1 MRDDGVNT
9 SSAAALAE
17 AKERYAVRNHES
29 ARLYDEA
36 CKSLPGGNTRS
47 VLFFDPFPLMFARG
61 NGCRL
66 WDIDGH
72 EYIDYLG
79 EYTAGLYGHSHPV
92 IQGTLR
98 QVLDD
103 GLNFG
108 GHTALEGK
116 LAALVCSRFPSIELV
131 RFTNSGTEANLMA
144 LTAARAATKR
154 EAILV
159 FESAYHGGVL
169 NFAAGTNAINVP
181 FPFVT
186 APYNDL
192 AATRAI
198 VEQHKDRLAA
208 IILEPMQGG
217 AGCIPADVEF
227 LKGLR
232 ELASAHGIV
241 LIFDEVMTSRLSS
254 GGLQLATGVTP
265 DMTTLG
271 KYIGGGMSFGAFG
284 GKEEIMSLFDPRK
297 PNFLPHAGTFNN
309 NVLTMAAGIAGL
321 SKVYTKEAAQALN
334 ERGEALRR
342 RLNKIAQQADTS
354 VQFTGRG
361 SMMNIH
367 FVKGPV
373 RSVNDIKQTNQD
385 LRGLFFFDLLE
396 RGLYVARRGMIN
408 LSLPI
413 GDAETDAMVAAFEE
427 FVTVRG
433 NLLR

>member
-1 MRDDGVNT
+1 MRDDRANT
-9 SSAAALAE
+9 TSAAALAE
-17 AKERYAVRNHES
+17 AKERFAAAHPKS
-29 ARLYDEA
+29 AALHAEA

-47 VLFFDPFPLMFARG
+47 VLFFDPFPPMFARG
-61 NGCRL
+61 EGCRL
-66 WDIDGH
+66 FDVDGH
-72 EYIDYLG
+72 EYVDYVG

-92 IQGTLR
+92 IREALR
-98 QVLDD
+98 RVLE
-103 GLNFG
+103 G
-108 GHTALEGK
+108 GINLGGQTALEGK
-116 LAALVCSRFPSIELV
+116 LAALVCARFPSIDLV

-144 LTAARAATKR
+144 LSAARASTKR

-169 NFAAGTNAINVP
+169 NFAAGQAINVP
-181 FPFVT
+181 FPFIH

-192 AATRAI
+192 EATRAV
-198 VEQHKDRLAA
+198 VEAHKDRLAA

-217 AGCIPADVEF
+217 AGCIPADASF

-241 LIFDEVMTSRLSS
+241 LIFDEVMTSRLSP
-254 GGLQLATGVTP
+254 GGLQLATGITP

-284 GKEEIMSLFDPRK
+284 GKEAIMSLFDPRK
-297 PNFLPHAGTFNN
+297 PEFLPHAGTFNN
-309 NVLTMAAGIAGL
+309 NVMTMAAGIAGL
-321 SKVYTKEAAQALN
+321 TEIYTAEAAAALN
-334 ERGEALRR
+334 ARGDKLRN
-342 RLNKIAQQADTS
+342 RLNDIAQKADVN

-361 SMMNIH
+361 SMMNVQ
-367 FVKGPV
+367 FTRGPV
-373 RSVNDIKQTNQD
+373 RSVRDIKDTNQD

-396 RGLYVARRGMIN
+396 RGVYVARRGMMN

-413 GDAETDAMVAAFEE
+413 GDAETDAAASAFEE
-427 FVTVRG
+427 FVSVRG